1 MPMREI
7 LLATDF
13 SAPADL
19 ALSRALAV
27 ARQEDAHLTIV
38 FVETPADQGATA
50 SITPEAE
57 VAALELSSL
66 QKELAEYE
74 ERELATRVARAAA
87 AGVKATG
94 VRKVGEP
101 EETIAEMAR
110 ELGAGL
116 IICGTHGRT
125 GVRRFFLGSV
135 AERLSRLAHKNV
147 LVARGAA
154 GDGRFHK
161 ILVATDFAK
170 AAQVA
175 LESALRIAAPDAEV
189 HVVNAWNYP
198 VGSWGLSALGDRTG
212 ALGTLRTALTQA
224 PAEQGAKLEAA
235 QAAAGRPVTF
245 RLVHGSAADVVTE
258 LAAAEGFD
266 LVAVGTHGHR
276 GLRRIVL
283 GSVAEAIIRHAPCSV
298 LISHSDSSMD

>member
-1 MPMREI
+1 MPMRNI

-19 ALSRALAV
+19 ALARALAV
-27 ARQEDAHLTIV
+27 ARQQSAHLTIV
-38 FVETPADQGATA
+38 FVETPQEA
-50 SITPEAE
+50 SSLTPEAE
-57 VAALELSSL
+57 VAALELSSM
-66 QKELAEYE
+66 QRELAEYE
-74 ERELATRVARAAA
+74 DRELTARVERASA
-87 AGVKATG
+87 AGVPATG
-94 VRKVGEP
+94 LRRVGEP
-101 EETIAEMAR
+101 EETIAQLAR
-110 ELGAGL
+110 EVDAGL

-125 GVRRFFLGSV
+125 GVRRFFMGSV

-170 AAQVA
+170 AAERA
-175 LESALRIAAPDAEV
+175 LDSALHVAAPDAEI
-189 HVVNAWNYP
+189 HVVNAWTYP

-212 ALGTLRTALTQA
+212 ALGTLRSALTQA
-224 PAEQGAKLEAA
+224 AAEQGARLEAA
-235 QAAAGRPVTF
+235 QAAAGRPITF
-245 RLVHGSAADVVTE
+245 RLVHGAAADVVTE

-276 GLRRIVL
+276 GIRRIVL

-298 LISHSDSSMD
+298 LISHSDSSID